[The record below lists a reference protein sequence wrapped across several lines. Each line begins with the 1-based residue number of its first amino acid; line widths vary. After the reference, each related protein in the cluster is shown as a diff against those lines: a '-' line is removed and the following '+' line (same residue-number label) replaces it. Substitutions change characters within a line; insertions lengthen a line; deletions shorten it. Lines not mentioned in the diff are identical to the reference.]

1 MSNYVYEDA
10 FVVWETLWTIDQS
23 IDLERA
29 VTLRFN
35 LVGES
40 NSSLKAEN
48 RALLLELDADEL
60 IKLYKI
66 QDHINHYRSIEKH
79 QVEWTQQV
87 AALTARLRTL
97 EMRARNIEQDLAK
110 GGFFRGKRQ
119 KELQLES
126 ERLSDKILQVRN
138 EVHMLDSKLEEIE
151 RSRRSLGQEVNTH
164 EDFREARWVL
174 DESALSGGVV
184 VSLTHEGRFL
194 LNYLSEMKPAAIRER
209 TLPQAL
215 VYGIAWSMGV

>member
-1 MSNYVYEDA
+1 VYEDA

-23 IDLERA
+23 IDLQRA

-35 LVGES
+35 LIGES
-40 NSSLKAEN
+40 SPSLNTES
-48 RALLLELDADEL
+48 RALLFELNADAL
-60 IKLYKI
+60 IKLDKI

-97 EMRARNIEQDLAK
+97 EMRARNIEQDLTK

-119 KELQLES
+119 QELQLES
-126 ERLSDKILQVRN
+126 GRLTDKILQIYN
-138 EVHMLDSKLEEIE
+138 EVNVLNSNLDEIE
-151 RSRRSLGQEVNTH
+151 RARRLLGQQVNTH

-174 DESALSGGVV
+174 DESAMSGGVV
-184 VSLTHEGRFL
+184 VSLTHEGYFL
-194 LNYLSEMKPAAIRER
+194 LKYLSEMKPEAIKGRS
-209 TLPQAL
+209 LPQVL
-215 VYGIAWSMGV
+215 VYGIAWSMG